1 MLTFYIQLKW
11 FNRGFF
17 CIAAIAVFFASL
29 IFSVAIDPQ
38 SVAAEDAIG
47 SFAPSKGGAQAQS
60 GYVYSF
66 PRDHGSHNQFGLE
79 WWYVTGHLASE
90 AGREFGYELTFF
102 RKTIENPQAQDS
114 ASRWAIKHVYFAHF
128 AFTDVETQTFRFAE
142 KLSRAGLGKAG
153 AHSEQMQVWIDRWTL
168 SSVTPDHQVLELQV
182 AEGNVGLK
190 LRLTLEKPPV
200 IHGEDGVSRK
210 GVDAEQASHY
220 YSLTRL
226 GTKGQITLGDEM
238 IYVAGLSWMDHEF
251 GSGELGDDQVGWDW
265 FSLQFGSNMELMVYL
280 LRKKDGSIDSVSSGT
295 LIFPDGRSRHLR
307 LQDLKVET
315 LGYWTS
321 PKTQARYPAEWVL
334 EVPSVQ
340 LRVRVNP
347 VLPDQEL
354 KTSRSTKVTY
364 WEGAVN
370 VSGQHGDMPI
380 FGQGYVELTGY
391 SRPLKMNGE

>member
-1 MLTFYIQLKW
+1 MKL
-11 FNRGFF
+11 FNRVFF
-17 CIAAIAVFFASL
+17 CITTIAVFFVGL
-29 IFSVAIDPQ
+29 IFSFVIHPQ

-47 SFAPSKGGAQAQS
+47 SYDAPKGGAQAQP
-60 GYVYSF
+60 GYAYSF

-90 AGREFGYELTFF
+90 SGREFGYELTFF
-102 RKTIENPQAQDS
+102 RKTIATPQAQDS

-128 AFTDVETQTFRFAE
+128 ALTDVETQTFRFAE

-153 AHSEQMQVWIDRWTL
+153 AHSDQMLVWIDRWTL
-168 SSVTPDHQVLELQV
+168 SPVTPDHQVLELQA
-182 AEGNVGLK
+182 AEGDVGLN
-190 LRLTLEKPPV
+190 LQLTLEKPPV
-200 IHGEDGVSRK
+200 IHGEEGVSRK
-210 GVDAEQASHY
+210 GVDAGQASHY

-226 GTKGQITLGDEM
+226 ATKGQITFGDEM
-238 IYVAGLSWMDHEF
+238 IDVAGLSWMDHEF
-251 GSGELGDDQVGWDW
+251 GSGELGGDQLGWDW
-265 FSLQFGSNMELMVYL
+265 FSLQFGSSMELMVYL
-280 LRKKDGSIDSVSSGT
+280 LRKKDGSIDPVSSGT

-315 LGYWTS
+315 LDYWTS
-321 PKTQARYPAEWVL
+321 PKTQVRYPSEWVL

-347 VLPDQEL
+347 VLSDQEL
-354 KTSRSTKVTY
+354 QTSRSTKVTY

-391 SRPLKMNGE
+391 SRPLKMNGENP